1 MKTKQNKKMDCLR
14 FLAIING
21 QINKDF
27 TSIRFIKKQEI
38 NYITGNK
45 NVSYGYFELK
55 DCVIV
60 ECERGFSQYKGY
72 ELVDCEKVWNEHVDR
87 RMKSIFTGDFC

>member
-1 MKTKQNKKMDCLR
+1 MKIKQNKKMNCLT

-55 DCVIV
+55 DCIIV

-72 ELVDCEKVWNEHVDR
+72 ELVGCEKVWNENVDR
-87 RMKSIFTGDFC
+87 RMKNIFTGDFC